1 MTTTTRRLIVWGA
14 VAGLV
19 LLNLA
24 LTPASAI
31 SATAPGLD
39 PGVGNVP
46 QGLQPDLAYSRS
58 FSSHSVTNIFVT
70 SRQVSCYRPE
80 VPLAANNGPNDGYT
94 GESSC
99 PGAATGEDTG
109 SAAPYPTQVG
119 SKAPYPAPES
129 KLVTDH
135 SESDIRVDP
144 LNPLH
149 LIGSSKWFTSAEGY
163 NHLLGFYESWDGGKT
178 WPTMGH
184 IPGYEGWTDNTDPV
198 GAFDAYGNYYEAIL
212 PYQFYY
218 GKSGSKKYEA
228 GNEPNPAVVNE
239 AVSVAVR
246 KHGATA
252 VTDWITTHNGHPD
265 YVFTTDAGLG
275 QEPDKQ
281 WIAIDRS
288 AKLPNGLPNPN
299 FNRIYVMY
307 VNFNGNGSKPY
318 VQTAIARK
326 DGSHT
331 DWTAPVLLPA
341 ANATNNNTY
350 LYPHIDPAG
359 VVYTSL
365 INYVG
370 AQGGCCVDI
379 LMDYSTDGGVTW
391 IGPSLAAGNV
401 HVPPLSGPGYA
412 NTTFEDGIEETF
424 AVGNH
429 LSSLGHYPI
438 YLAYESKSSGFGNL
452 LLTASYD
459 QGRTWSYPIQV
470 NDNANASVDE
480 FQPNLAV
487 AADGTV
493 SVNFYDRRLAC
504 PSGREA
510 ATAGLALDQVNP
522 NYSGTLPPYGAA
534 NYCITSSVQ
543 FYSAML
549 APKGQNIRLTQHSWD
564 PQLNAPNRSCPCNPL
579 DTFLGDYFG
588 NEFAGSLDYSTF
600 ISTYDD
606 GTNPQHYQQQVVAT
620 VQIP

>member
-1 MTTTTRRLIVWGA
+1 MTGTNRRLTACVA
-14 VAGLV
+14 AAGLV

-24 LTPASAI
+24 LTPITAFSTTASV
-31 SATAPGLD
+31 LD
-39 PGVGNVP
+39 PGIGNVP
-46 QGLQPDLAYSRS
+46 QGLQSDHAYSRS
-58 FSSHSVTNIFVT
+58 YANHSVTNEFVT

-99 PGAATGEDTG
+99 PGATTGEDTG
-109 SAAPYPTQVG
+109 AAAPYATQVG
-119 SKAPYPAPES
+119 SKAPYPASES

-135 SESDIRVDP
+135 SESDIRIDP
-144 LNPLH
+144 LNPMH
-149 LIGSSKWFTSAEGY
+149 LIGSSKWFTAAEGY

-218 GKSGSKKYEA
+218 DKTGHKKYEP

-246 KHGATA
+246 PHGATA

-265 YVFTTDAGLG
+265 YVFTTDAGFG

-281 WIAIDRS
+281 WIAIDRNTT
-288 AKLPNGLPNPN
+288 LPNGLANPN

-318 VQTAIARK
+318 VQTALAHR
-326 DGSHT
+326 DGTHT
-331 DWTAPVLLPA
+331 DWTPPVLLPT

-350 LYPHIDPAG
+350 LYPHIDPSG

-379 LMDYSTDGGVTW
+379 FMDYSTDGGVTW

-438 YLAYESKSSGFGNL
+438 YLAYESKSSGFGNI

-459 QGRTWSYPIQV
+459 QGKTWSFPIQV
-470 NDNANASVDE
+470 NDNANANLDE

-487 AADGTV
+487 AANGTV
-493 SVNFYDRRLAC
+493 SVTFYDRRLAC
-504 PSGREA
+504 PSGGEA
-510 ATAGLALDQVNP
+510 VAAGLALDQVNP
-522 NYSGTLPPYGAA
+522 NYSGSLPPYGAA
-534 NYCITSSVQ
+534 NYCINASVQ
-543 FYSAML
+543 FYTATL
-549 APKGQNIRLTQHSWD
+549 GPNGNNIKLTQHTWD

-588 NEFAGSLDYSTF
+588 NDFAGLLDYSTF
-600 ISTYDD
+600 VSTYDD
-606 GTNPQHYQQQVVAT
+606 GTNPQHYQQQVVAV